1 MKLVKFEIAENQL
14 IGVIVDNTV
23 IDIHAAYHHYAE
35 VKAKEHLNQEA
46 LPINLL
52 DFLQTG
58 NETLRLVQSISDY
71 VLQND
76 VEDSSYK
83 IFYSLSEVTICA
95 PLHNPEKIICVG
107 LNYLDHCKETGMEIP
122 TSPII
127 FSKFTNALIG
137 PNESVQLPINS
148 QEVDYEAELAVI
160 IGKTAKKVKEE
171 DAMDYVFGYTIL
183 NDISAR
189 DIQLGDGQWLRG
201 KTPDTF
207 APIGPYIVTK
217 DEIADP
223 HHLDIMLKLNGE
235 VMQDSNTENLI
246 FNIPFIISYLSQS
259 MTLKPG
265 DIIATG
271 TPHGV
276 GMSREPQVWLKDGDE
291 MEITIE
297 KIGTLLNPV
306 ENDNEPS
313 KCS

>member
-1 MKLVKFEIAENQL
+1 MKLVQFEVAKNQH
-14 IGVIVDNTV
+14 IGVIVNHTV
-23 IDIHAAYHHYAE
+23 IDIHAAYCHYTEAGI
-35 VKAKEHLNQEA
+35 KDHLNQE
-46 LPINLL
+46 PFPSNLL
-52 DFLQTG
+52 DFLKAG
-58 NETLRLVQSISDY
+58 EETFKLVQAVSDY

-76 VEDSSYK
+76 VGDSSNK

-137 PNESVQLPINS
+137 PNESVQLPVNS

-160 IGKTAKKVKEE
+160 IGKTAKKVTAE
-171 DAMDYVFGYTIL
+171 DAMNYVFGYTIL

-207 APIGPYIVTK
+207 APIGPSIVTK
-217 DEIADP
+217 DEITDS
-223 HHLDIMLKLNGE
+223 HQLDITLKLNGE

-246 FNIPFIISYLSQS
+246 FDIPFIISYLSQS

-306 ENDNEPS
+306 ENDNEPAR
-313 KCS
+313 

>member
-1 MKLVKFEIAENQL
+1 MKLVKFEVAKKQF
-14 IGVIVDNTV
+14 IGIIVDNTI
-23 IDIHAAYHHYAE
+23 IDVHAAYRYYAE
-35 VKAKEHLNQEA
+35 GEAKEHLDQGS
-46 LPINLL
+46 LPSNLL
-52 DFLQTG
+52 DFLAAG
-58 NETLRLVQSISDY
+58 KESLRLAQSVSDY
-71 VLQND
+71 VLQNE
-76 VEDSSYK
+76 VEDSSNK

-107 LNYLDHCKETGMEIP
+107 LNYLDHCKETGMDIP

-137 PNESVQLPINS
+137 PNESVQLPVNS

-160 IGKTAKKVKEE
+160 IGKTAKKVTEE
-171 DAMDYVFGYTIL
+171 EAMDYVFGYTIL

-217 DEIADP
+217 DEISDP
-223 HHLDIMLKLNGE
+223 HHLDITLKLNGE
-235 VMQDSNTENLI
+235 IMQDSNTENLI
-246 FNIPFIISYLSQS
+246 FKIPFIISYLSQS

-276 GMSREPQVWLKDGDE
+276 GMSREPQVWLKEGDK

-297 KIGTLLNPV
+297 KIGTLINPV
-306 ENDNEPS
+306 ENDNEPLS
-313 KCS
+313 